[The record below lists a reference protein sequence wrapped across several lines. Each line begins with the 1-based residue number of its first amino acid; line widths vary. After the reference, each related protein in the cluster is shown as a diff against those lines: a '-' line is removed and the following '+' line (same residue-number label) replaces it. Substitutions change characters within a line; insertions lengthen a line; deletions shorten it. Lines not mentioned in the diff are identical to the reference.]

1 MEIET
6 KNITETNTKAK
17 EENVEVKNDLSN
29 TKQSGLVVE
38 IGEKQNKF
46 LESTLGKIINT
57 GVDVALRAVLPN
69 AIENEVIGIKNVII
83 NDGFKEG
90 IKSAINSASNIGKSI
105 AGIFTG
111 KFDTV
116 SQAYTA
122 VKSGGIIDTAS
133 KMVDTAVKS
142 AEENN
147 LIQGSTAKLIRK
159 SKNVVKD
166 CISSKIEE
174 NFMEQVDGV
183 EKVGKYINNWNKY
196 LEQND
201 LEGMTK
207 EYKKIKN
214 KLEDLIPIE
223 STIEEARAIEN
234 VQTLI
239 KSKGNTLDNISQD
252 ELKLAKIIK

>member
-6 KNITETNTKAK
+6 KKITETNEKAK
-17 EENVEVKNDLSN
+17 EEDIEVNKDLSN
-29 TKQSGLVVE
+29 TVQSGLVVD
-38 IGEKQNKF
+38 IGTKQNKF
-46 LESTLGKIINT
+46 LESTIGKIINT
-57 GVDVALRAVLPN
+57 GVDVALRAILPN

-90 IKSAINSASNIGKSI
+90 IKSAVNAASNIGKSV

-122 VKSGGIIDTAS
+122 VRSGGIIDTAS

-174 NFMEQVDGV
+174 NFMEQVDGI
-183 EKVGKYINNWNKY
+183 EKVGKYINNWNNY
-196 LEQND
+196 LDQKD
-201 LEGMTK
+201 LTGMKREYNKITK
-207 EYKKIKN
+207 
-214 KLEDLIPIE
+214 KLNELIPLE
-223 STIEEARAIEN
+223 STLKEARAIEN

-239 KSKGNTLDNISQD
+239 KNKGNSLDNITEE
-252 ELKLAKIIK
+252 ELRLAQTL